1 MTKLYQAICV
11 ISLLGIIVIGFMYSY
26 EKNQAEK
33 YKSKWQES
41 ELKVD
46 NLEKRIQANVAADKK
61 KAELEKKM
69 SSSKDIDNLN
79 HVPDVDILNQLR
91 SSPL

>member
-1 MTKLYQAICV
+1 
-11 ISLLGIIVIGFMYSY
+11 MYSY

-69 SSSKDIDNLN
+69 SSSKDTDNLN

>member
-1 MTKLYQAICV
+1 MTKLYQTICV

-46 NLEKRIQANVAADKK
+46 NLEKRIQANVAAEKK

-69 SSSKDIDNLN
+69 SGSKDIDNLN
-79 HVPDVDILNQLR
+79 HVPDDDILNQLR

>member
-1 MTKLYQAICV
+1 MTKLYQTICV

-69 SSSKDIDNLN
+69 SSSKDTDNLN

>member
-1 MTKLYQAICV
+1 MKKLYQTICV

-69 SSSKDIDNLN
+69 SSSKDTDNLN